1 VARWTSVLGTSNGST
16 DAAYGPVRAAVSYL
30 TVRLA
35 GGTVLTLHPVSV
47 YGTRYLAFAV
57 PLHVPISKITAYS
70 ARGELASAVPF
81 NGPDGSPT
89 VGLWLRPG
97 QTGLRH
103 ATQVIG
109 SGRTGG
115 RGWSVTAYLGPRGEC
130 LVTRGGGSTSSGCN
144 PVSSPQG
151 TMVLGS
157 ASGSPGLVYGSASAR
172 VEHVVITLAA
182 AGPIRVRA
190 ILVGDQKFFAFAHA
204 QGQHAVRWQGLRRL
218 TARGRLGP
226 LQRAAAGVSGSATLV
241 RRPE

>member
-1 VARWTSVLGTSNGST
+1 
-16 DAAYGPVRAAVSYL
+16 VRAAVSYL

-47 YGTRYLAFAV
+47 YGTRYVAFAV

-70 ARGELASAVPF
+70 ARGELASAIPF

-97 QTGLRH
+97 QTGPAPRYPGDRLREDGRPRLVRYGVPGT
-103 ATQVIG
+103 AGQVPG
-109 SGRTGG
+109 D
-115 RGWSVTAYLGPRGEC
+115 PRW
-130 LVTRGGGSTSSGCN
+130 RQHQQGCN

-182 AGPIRVRA
+182 AGPS
-190 ILVGDQKFFAFAHA
+190 
-204 QGQHAVRWQGLRRL
+204 
-218 TARGRLGP
+218 GP
-226 LQRAAAGVSGSATLV
+226 GNPGG
-241 RRPE
+241 